1 MKPGFVAQI
10 WAKRRQQSDVLATAE
25 KKRHLPKIELT
36 DEEWA
41 ALRKSSELQRQLRAE
56 EEKQARR

>member
-10 WAKRRQQSDVLATAE
+10 WAKRRQQSGVLATAE
-25 KKRHLPKIELT
+25 KKRDLPRIELS
-36 DEEWA
+36 DEELA
-41 ALRKSSELQRQLRAE
+41 VLRKSSELERQLRAE